1 MQTNIIS
8 ATQRPNCRRSVRARR
23 PLSARVELTFDGQTY
38 MGWTINAS
46 AGGLRIIIEDGVLP
60 SRAFVAIRVQGTE
73 FKLDRNARVAWTKCV
88 QGGSIAG
95 LALD

>member
-1 MQTNIIS
+1 
-8 ATQRPNCRRSVRARR
+8 
-23 PLSARVELTFDGQTY
+23 
-38 MGWTINAS
+38 
-46 AGGLRIIIEDGVLP
+46 
-60 SRAFVAIRVQGTE
+60 VAIRVQGTE